1 MNPKGKL
8 IPVGGNETKRATK
21 EKTASGRASI
31 KTKMEILHRIL
42 QEAQGSQ
49 THIEIIPTASA
60 IPNEIAGDY
69 LDAYTYLK
77 AHKVGVMNI
86 RTKLQTDKK
95 EYLERLKQADAIM
108 FTGGD
113 QRKIVSAFA
122 GTEFM
127 DILTQRYQ
135 NEPNFVIAGTS
146 AGAMGMS
153 EVMIAGGDSIEAMF
167 KGTTRIQAG
176 LGLIKTAI
184 IDSHF
189 VVRGRF
195 GRLAVA
201 VAQHPTLTGVG
212 LSEDTGVIITEG
224 RYLEAIG
231 SRLVCIFE
239 GQEMLHTN
247 IAEAQKQ
254 KGMVAIE
261 NMSIDMFPRGYHY
274 DLITRRL
281 THIPNTHL
289 HLV

>member
-8 IPVGGNETKRATK
+8 IPIGGNETKRATK

-31 KTKMEILHRIL
+31 KVKMEILHRIL
-42 QEAQGSQ
+42 QEAKGSQ

-60 IPNEIAGDY
+60 IPNEISGDY
-69 LDAYTYLK
+69 LEAYKHLM

-95 EYLERLKQADAIM
+95 DYLDRLKKADAIM

-122 GTEFM
+122 DTEFM
-127 DILTQRYQ
+127 NILNERYH

-153 EVMIAGGDSIEAMF
+153 EIMIAGGDSIEAMF
-167 KGTTRIQAG
+167 KGTTRIQKG

-201 VAQHPTLTGVG
+201 VAQHPNLTGIG

-239 GQEMLHTN
+239 GQEMRHTN
-247 IAEAQKQ
+247 IIEANKS

-261 NMSIDMFPRGYHY
+261 NMGIDMFPRGYHY
-274 DLITRRL
+274 DLVSRRL
-281 THIPNTHL
+281 THIPNTHPT
-289 HLV
+289 LV